1 MKVRQTDLV
10 RLLIRAAGI
19 HPNLESCDL
28 GGMLLLEDDPKAIF
42 QDKAFA
48 HRRAKLTPPTRIGK
62 GWLSLALELGRKA
75 VLFLGS
81 R

>member
-10 RLLIRAAGI
+10 RPLVGAAGI

-28 GGMLLLEDDPKAIF
+28 GGVLLLEDDPKAII
-42 QDKAFA
+42 QDK
-48 HRRAKLTPPTRIGK
+48 AKLTPPTRTGK
-62 GWLSLALELGRKA
+62 RWLLALELGRKA